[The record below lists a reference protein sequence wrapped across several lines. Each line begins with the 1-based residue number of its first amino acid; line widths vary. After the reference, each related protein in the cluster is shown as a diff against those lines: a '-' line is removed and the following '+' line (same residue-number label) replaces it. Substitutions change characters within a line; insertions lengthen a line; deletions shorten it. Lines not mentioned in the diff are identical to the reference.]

1 MSLLRSDTM
10 GYFNI
15 VIPRESAWEV
25 LNELGNVE
33 SVEFLD
39 QNSNESHL
47 SRPFT
52 PAIKRTEEVLNH
64 IASIQA
70 DMMKYKKDITRCE
83 DVPRFL

>member
-39 QNSNESHL
+39 
-47 SRPFT
+47 
-52 PAIKRTEEVLNH
+52 
-64 IASIQA
+64 
-70 DMMKYKKDITRCE
+70 
-83 DVPRFL
+83 